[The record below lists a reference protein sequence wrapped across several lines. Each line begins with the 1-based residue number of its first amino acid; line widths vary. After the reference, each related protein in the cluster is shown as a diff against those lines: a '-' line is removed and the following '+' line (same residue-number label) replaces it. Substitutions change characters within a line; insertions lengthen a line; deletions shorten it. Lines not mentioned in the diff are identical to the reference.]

1 MNSFPTNDQLRRI
14 AMEARDKAAMTELG
28 KTYGKRFLVIVDGE
42 KHERQTVP
50 ALVKFLTGCV
60 ADWDAIKPFRNMNGQ
75 GTINLDA

>member
-1 MNSFPTNDQLRRI
+1 MNTYPANYQLRRI
-14 AMEARDKAAMTELG
+14 AMEIRDKAAMTDLG